1 MIPSQIPIP
10 LPGGLHGPLPKF
22 IKVGQQ
28 LSTETIESIEQ
39 TIASE
44 FKKFSAIDLTG
55 KSIALGVGSRGIK
68 HQRRVVEAVLSEL
81 KAVGANPFII
91 PTMGSHGGG
100 SAAGQLKVLESYGYT
115 EASMGVP
122 IRASM
127 DVVELDKLNN
137 GTQIYCDRIASEA
150 DYIIACGRVKPHTDF
165 RGPYESGLIKMLAIG
180 LGKHAGATALHFN
193 GFQKFKE
200 LIPEAG
206 EKFIAKANLLFGI
219 AMVEN
224 ANEDLRHLELV
235 APKDFMRRDAE
246 LLELAKA
253 SIPKLLFKNIDLL
266 IVDEIGK
273 NISGAGMDPNVTGRP
288 VEFIEGFDIGPAIG
302 RIMLRDLTA
311 VTEGNA
317 SGIGIAD
324 VVTQRIL
331 AKMDWTK
338 TYVNI
343 VTAGVLDGAKMPIIA
358 NNDRDAIG
366 IGIRG
371 CPGVDSDTARI
382 VRISNTLEMNTV
394 WASQP
399 MADEIAAN
407 PGLTALSEPFDCAF
421 SDDGDLLGAIE

>member
-1 MIPSQIPIP
+1 MIPSHIPIP
-10 LPGGLHGPLPKF
+10 IPGGLHGPLPKF
-22 IKVGQQ
+22 LKVAQS
-28 LSTETIESIEQ
+28 LSSETIDSIEE
-39 TIASE
+39 TVSSE
-44 FKKFSAIDLTG
+44 FGKFSGIDLKG
-55 KSIALGVGSRGIK
+55 KSVALGVGSRGIK
-68 HQRRVVEAVLSEL
+68 HQRQVVEAVLKEL
-81 KAVGANPFII
+81 KAVGAEPFII

-100 SAAGQLKVLESYGYT
+100 SAEGQLKVLESYGYT

-127 DVVELDKLNN
+127 ETVELDRLEN
-137 GTQIYCDRIASEA
+137 GTPVFCDKMAYEA
-150 DYIIACGRVKPHTDF
+150 DYIVICARVKPHTDF
-165 RGPYESGLIKMLAIG
+165 RGTYESGLLKMLGIG
-180 LGKHAGATALHFN
+180 LGKHDGATALHFN
-193 GFQKFKE
+193 GFEKFKD

-206 EKFIAKANLLFGI
+206 EKLIAKENLLFGI

-235 APKDFMRRDAE
+235 APQDFMERDAE
-246 LLELAKA
+246 LQALAKV
-253 SIPKLLFKNIDLL
+253 SIPRLLFKNIDLL

-273 NISGAGMDPNVTGRP
+273 NISGSGMDPNVTGRP
-288 VEFIEGFDIGPAIG
+288 VEYIAGFENGTEIG
-302 RIMLRDLTA
+302 RIMLRDLTD

-324 VVTQRIL
+324 VTTQRVF

-358 NNDRDAIG
+358 NSDRDAIG

-371 CPGVDSDTARI
+371 CPGVSSESARI

-394 WASQP
+394 WVSEP
-399 MADEIAAN
+399 MLDEVQTN
-407 PGLTALSEPFDCAF
+407 PDLKAISEPFECQF
-421 SDDGDLLGAIE
+421 SENGDLIGAIE

>member
-1 MIPSQIPIP
+1 MIPTHIPIP
-10 LPGGLHGPLPKF
+10 IPGGLHGPLPKF
-22 IKVGQQ
+22 VKVAQK
-28 LSTETIESIEQ
+28 LSTETIDDITQ
-39 TIASE
+39 TVSAE
-44 FKKFSAIDLTG
+44 FKKFAHIDLTG
-55 KSIALGVGSRGIK
+55 KSVALGVGSRGIK
-68 HQRRVVEAVLSEL
+68 EQRAVVEAVLREL
-81 KAVGANPFII
+81 KAAGAEPFII

-100 SAAGQLKVLESYGYT
+100 SAEGQLKVLESYGYT
-115 EASMGVP
+115 EAHMGVP

-127 DVVELDKLNN
+127 DAIELDKLDN
-137 GTQIYCDRIASEA
+137 GTPIFCDRMASEA

-193 GFQKFKE
+193 GFKKFKD

-206 EKFIAKANLLFGI
+206 RRFIAKTNLLFGI

-235 APKDFMRRDAE
+235 APDNFMQRDAE
-246 LLELAKA
+246 LLVMAKA
-253 SIPKLLFKNIDLL
+253 SIPKLLFKDIDLL

-288 VEFIEGFDIGPAIG
+288 VEFIEGFDIGPNIG
-302 RIMLRDLTA
+302 RILLRDLTD

-324 VVTQRIL
+324 VTTQRVL
-331 AKMDWTK
+331 RKMDWTK

-371 CPGVDSDTARI
+371 CPGVSADKARI

-394 WASQP
+394 WVSEP
-399 MADEIAAN
+399 MMDEVAAN
-407 PGLTALSEPFDCAF
+407 ADLSSISSPFDCEF
-421 SDDGDLLGAIE
+421 SDDGDLLGTIE

>member
-1 MIPSQIPIP
+1 
-10 LPGGLHGPLPKF
+10 
-22 IKVGQQ
+22 
-28 LSTETIESIEQ
+28 
-39 TIASE
+39 
-44 FKKFSAIDLTG
+44 
-55 KSIALGVGSRGIK
+55 
-68 HQRRVVEAVLSEL
+68 
-81 KAVGANPFII
+81 
-91 PTMGSHGGG
+91 
-100 SAAGQLKVLESYGYT
+100 
-115 EASMGVP
+115 MGVP

-127 DVVELDKLNN
+127 DVVELGALEN
-137 GTQIYCDRIASEA
+137 GTKIYCDKIASEA

-165 RGPYESGLIKMLAIG
+165 RGPYESGLMKMLAIG

-193 GFQKFKE
+193 GFEKFKE
-200 LIPEAG
+200 LIPKAG
-206 EKFIAKANLLFGI
+206 ELFISKANLLFGI

-235 APKDFMRRDAE
+235 APEDFMQRDAE

-288 VEFIEGFDIGPAIG
+288 VEFIEGFNIGPDIG
-302 RIMLRDLTA
+302 RIMLRDLTD

-324 VVTQRIL
+324 VTTQRVL

-371 CPGVDSDTARI
+371 CPGVSSETARI
-382 VRISNTLEMNTV
+382 VRISNTLDMNTV
-394 WASQP
+394 WASEP
-399 MADEIAAN
+399 MMDEISASSDLA
-407 PGLTALSEPFDCAF
+407 ALSKPFEAEF
-421 SDDGDLLGAIE
+421 SSDGDLLGSVD

>member
-1 MIPSQIPIP
+1 MIPSNIPIP

-22 IKVGQQ
+22 VKVAQT
-28 LSTETIESIEQ
+28 LSSETIDGIDQ

-44 FKKFSAIDLTG
+44 FKKFSHIDLSG

-68 HQRRVVEAVLSEL
+68 EQRPVVEAVLREL
-81 KAVGANPFII
+81 KAVGAEPFLI

-100 SAAGQLKVLESYGYT
+100 SAEGQLKVLESYGYT
-115 EASMGVP
+115 ESSMGVP

-127 DVVELDKLNN
+127 DVVELGKLEN
-137 GTQIYCDRIASEA
+137 GTSVYCDRIASEA
-150 DYIIACGRVKPHTDF
+150 DYIIACARVKPHTDF

-193 GFQKFKE
+193 GFEMFKE

-206 EKFIAKANLLFGI
+206 RKFIANAKLLFGI

-224 ANEDLRHLELV
+224 ANEDLKCLELV
-235 APKDFMRRDAE
+235 APEDFMKRDAE
-246 LLELAKA
+246 LLEIAKA
-253 SIPKLLFKNIDLL
+253 SIPQLLFKNIDLL
-266 IVDEIGK
+266 IVDEMGK

-288 VEFIEGFDIGPAIG
+288 VEYIAGFENGLNIG
-302 RIMLRDLTA
+302 RIMLRDLTR

-324 VVTQRIL
+324 VTTQRVL
-331 AKMDWTK
+331 SKMDWTK

-358 NNDRDAIG
+358 NTDRDAIG

-371 CPGVDSDTARI
+371 CPGVASDKARI
-382 VRISNTLEMNTV
+382 VRVSNTLEMNTV
-394 WASQP
+394 WV
-399 MADEIAAN
+399 
-407 PGLTALSEPFDCAF
+407 SEPMMDEVSENNGLSAISSAF
-421 SDDGDLLGAIE
+421 ECEFGADGELLGTIE

>member
-1 MIPSQIPIP
+1 MIPSSIPIP

-22 IKVGQQ
+22 VRVAQQ
-28 LSTETIESIEQ
+28 LSTETIDGIDA

-44 FKKFSAIDLTG
+44 FAKFADKDLRG
-55 KSIALGVGSRGIK
+55 KSIAIGVGSRGIK
-68 HQRRVVEAVLSEL
+68 EQRPVVAAVIREL
-81 KAVGANPFII
+81 KAVGAEPFLI

-100 SAAGQLKVLESYGYT
+100 SAEGQLKVLLSYGYT
-115 EASMGVP
+115 EESMGVP
-122 IRASM
+122 IKASM
-127 DVVELDKLNN
+127 DVVELDKLDN
-137 GTQIYCDRIASEA
+137 GTPVYCDRIASEA
-150 DYIIACGRVKPHTDF
+150 DYIVACGRIKPHTDF
-165 RGPYESGLIKMLAIG
+165 RGPHESGLIKMLAIG

-193 GFQKFKE
+193 GFEKFKA

-206 EKFIAKANLLFGI
+206 EKFLAKASLLFGI

-235 APKDFMRRDAE
+235 APENFMQRDAE

-253 SIPKLLFKNIDLL
+253 SIPKLLFEDFDLL

-273 NISGAGMDPNVTGRP
+273 NISGAGMDPNVTSRP
-288 VEFIEGFDIGPAIG
+288 VEYIAGFDQGPKIT
-302 RIMLRDLTA
+302 RIVIRDLTD

-324 VVTQRIL
+324 VTTQRVFK
-331 AKMDWTK
+331 KMDWTK

-358 NNDRDAIG
+358 DSDRDAIG

-371 CPGVDSDTARI
+371 CPGVSSDQARI
-382 VRISNTLEMNTV
+382 IRIQNTLEMNTV
-394 WASQP
+394 WASVS
-399 MADEIAAN
+399 MLAEIEKN
-407 PGLTALSEPFDCAF
+407 PRLKVISEPFDCTF
-421 SDDGDLLGAIE
+421 DDSGALIGAIE